1 MRSLTRLAVAVS
13 TACFLSPA
21 LTHAQATGFAGQ
33 NGGTT
38 GGQGGPTVRATS
50 GTQIHQA
57 LCSRPTSDS
66 PIIIEVEGTI
76 NHGNTSKVSG
86 SSCNTADDKIEIKD
100 VDNVT
105 IIGVGNGALFDQ
117 LGIHLRN
124 ANNIIVRNVAVRN
137 VKKSGSPTSNGGD
150 AIGMESDVSNVWVDH
165 VTLSADGGESEGYDS
180 LIDIKADTRYVTLSY
195 SLLQG
200 SDRGGLVGS
209 SSSDLGNGPL
219 TWHHNI
225 FRDLNSRVPLL
236 RGGFAHIYNNW
247 YDGIRSTGINS
258 RRGGEA
264 LIENNYFQDAR
275 NPIGTF
281 YDDVSGTWD
290 LRGNV
295 FDNINWDTSP
305 SDEDP
310 AGPNP
315 QSTASLAVPYGV
327 SLDDAGCVPALLAQI
342 AGANKGMLTS
352 DGSCSA
358 PDPDPDPDPD
368 PTPDPDPDPN
378 PGDGSNVELTANAAN
393 LNQADIENNHSGF
406 TGSGFIDFEN
416 NSTSGA
422 SWSFT
427 SSQSGNATIK
437 LRFANGGGSSRAM
450 NLSINGNT
458 QQTID
463 FSTTGAWNNWSEISV
478 PVSGLVTGT
487 NELSVSSANPSGGPN
502 IDKINVIFADTDP
515 DPTPDPDPDPTPDP
529 DPNPGDGSYDDGP
542 NLSIGAGS
550 DGSSKASGTSYGNVR
565 DGNLSSYWSPSGN
578 TGRISIKWSG
588 GETINAINIVEAAG
602 FEGRI
607 GSWRVVN
614 DDNDGQIAS
623 GTGAGVIRF
632 NQVTLD
638 KVNFVIDSASSQ
650 PAIAE
655 FETYL
660 ASQSGTQN
668 PDPDP
673 DPDPTPDPDP
683 DPNPN
688 PGGGDDN
695 ALDSSGNPT
704 AACLDLINND
714 NTNWDES
721 SLRNEQ
727 QIVTCLSVT
736 LGKPIGY
743 GEQAR
748 GGYDASG
755 GSDLVVIRANGS
767 SSPEQQL
774 AAAIDSDQHNWIV
787 FDKDDFSSETE
798 IAMYRLQC
806 NNGAVQSALG
816 ISSAS
821 QCIDYKNWCANN
833 GVSSSNCADEFFNQR
848 LNDSDLPIRN
858 LTIGSN
864 TTLDG
869 RGANVKL
876 MFNGFKIGADSSG
889 QSTRLSNSV
898 IVTNLSFEGAGHTE
912 DHGLDP
918 DMLRVTGESNDVW
931 IHKNSFIN
939 TGDAAFDVKVGAYN
953 TTISFNRLVDV
964 LRASL
969 HGSSDSRVI
978 NQQITTTLH
987 NNMFITT
994 DAFYN
999 RGRSTL
1005 RRVPLLRRGSSHH
1018 FNNVYVDYWKDI
1030 ASVRVG
1036 GTLHWED
1043 NLFVGLSAVQNEDSD
1058 LADAFSKWQVELSDG
1073 VVRDGSFTD
1082 DGSVVQFASG
1092 NCRLNS
1098 SYRTGYSGDPGN
1110 ARNLSL
1116 DYSATSSQAIANN
1129 QMAPN
1134 QDLLDYVNA
1143 TAGVR
1148 GATPYNSPIAKSR
1161 SQVLALSQPNCKQ

>member
-1 MRSLTRLAVAVS
+1 MRSLTRLAVIVS

-21 LTHAQATGFAGQ
+21 QTQAQATGFAGQ

-66 PIIIEVEGTI
+66 PIIIEVEGTF
-76 NHGNTSKVSG
+76 NHGNTSQVSG

-100 VDNVT
+100 VDNIS

-124 ANNIIVRNVAVRN
+124 ANNIIIRNVTVRN

-150 AIGMESDVSNVWVDH
+150 AIGMESGVSNVWVDH

-195 SLLQG
+195 SLLEG

-225 FRDLNSRVPLL
+225 FRNLNSRVPLL

-258 RRGGEA
+258 RRGGQA
-264 LIENNYFQDAR
+264 LIENNYFQDSR

-281 YDDVSGTWD
+281 FDDVAGTWD

-295 FDNINWDTSP
+295 FDNINWDSSP
-305 SDEDP
+305 SDENP

-327 SLDDAGCVPALLAQI
+327 NLDDAACVPSLLAQI

-358 PDPDPDPDPD
+358 PNPDPDPD
-368 PTPDPDPDPN
+368 PTPDPVPN
-378 PGDGSNVELTANAAN
+378 PGDGSSIELTANAAN
-393 LNQADIENNHSGF
+393 LNQAAIESNHSGY
-406 TGSGFIDFEN
+406 TGNGFINFDN

-422 SWSFT
+422 SWNFASD
-427 SSQSGNATIK
+427 QSGNASVT
-437 LRFANGGGSSRAM
+437 LRFANGGSTNRAM
-450 NLSINGNT
+450 TLSINGSV
-458 QQTID
+458 QQTLE
-463 FSTTGAWNNWSEISV
+463 FATTGAWDNWSESTV
-478 PVSGLVTGT
+478 TVSGLVSGT
-487 NELSVSSANPSGGPN
+487 NTVSLSSANPSSGPN
-502 IDKINVIFADTDP
+502 IDKVTIVL
-515 DPTPDPDPDPTPDP
+515 PDPDPTPDP
-529 DPNPGDGSYDDGP
+529 DPNPGDGSFTNGP

-565 DGNLSSYWSPSGN
+565 DGNGASYWSPSGT

-588 GETINAINIVEAAG
+588 GQTINAINIIEAAG
-602 FEGRI
+602 FQGRI
-607 GSWRVVN
+607 GSWRVLNN
-614 DDNDGQIAS
+614 DNGQQLAS
-623 GTGAGVIRF
+623 GTGAGIIRF
-632 NQVTLD
+632 GQTSVD
-638 KVNFVIDSASSQ
+638 KVDFVIDSSSAQ
-650 PAIAE
+650 PGIAE

-660 ASQSGTQN
+660 ATQSGT

-673 DPDPTPDPDP
+673 IPDPDP
-683 DPNPN
+683 DPNP
-688 PGGGDDN
+688 GGGQDT
-695 ALDSSGNPT
+695 ALDSNGNPT
-704 AACLDLINND
+704 AACLDLINNE

-721 SLRNEQ
+721 SLRDEQ
-727 QIVTCLSVT
+727 QIVRCLSVT
-736 LGKPIGY
+736 LGNPLGY

-748 GGYDASG
+748 GGYNADG
-755 GSDLVVIRANGS
+755 GSDLVVIRTNGNV
-767 SSPEQQL
+767 SPEQQL
-774 AAAIDSDQHNWIV
+774 ATAIDSDQHNWIV
-787 FDKDDFSSETE
+787 FDKDDFNAETE
-798 IAMYRLQC
+798 VAMYRLQC
-806 NNGAVQSALG
+806 TNSSVQSALG
-816 ISSAS
+816 VSSAS
-821 QCIDYKNWCANN
+821 QCIDYKNWCASN
-833 GVSSSNCADEFFNQR
+833 GVSTSNCANEFFNQR
-848 LNDSDLPIRN
+848 LNDASLPIRN
-858 LTIGSN
+858 LAIGSN
-864 TTLDG
+864 TTIDG

-889 QSTRLSNSV
+889 QSTRLSNNV

-918 DMLRVTGESNDVW
+918 DMLRITGESNDVW

-939 TGDAAFDVKVGAYN
+939 TGDAAFDVKVGGYN

-987 NNMFITT
+987 NNMFITS
-994 DAFYN
+994 DAFYS

-1036 GTLHWED
+1036 GTLYWED
-1043 NLFVGLSAVQNEDSD
+1043 NLFVGLNAVQNEDSD

-1073 VVRDGSFTD
+1073 VVSDGSFTD
-1082 DGSVVQFASG
+1082 NGSIVQFANG
-1092 NCRLNS
+1092 NCRLDS

-1116 DYSATSSQAIANN
+1116 DYSASSLQSIANHK
-1129 QMAPN
+1129 MSPN

-1143 TAGVR
+1143 TAGVH
-1148 GATPYNSPIAKSR
+1148 GAIPYNSPIAKSR